1 MPRQDALA
9 AVSVERFFQF
19 SLLGLVA
26 SGYLAVAASGF
37 LDAPTIALTTTGLL
51 LRAILICGLVRLNLS
66 DRLTTIVTIAYAGFF
81 VADYFLLSRDFLVAT
96 VHLLFFLAVMK
107 ILTAKSNRDYL
118 YTAVIAFL
126 ELLAA
131 AILSTNFNFF
141 LFLAL
146 YLLFAI
152 AALTSGEIRRSIERS
167 TVTARSALKTFYS
180 RLSLLSALVTLG
192 ILTLTAGLFFIL
204 PRTAEAA
211 FSRLIAHRVFLPGFS
226 NQVNLGDIG
235 EIKTSSRPMM
245 HIRIWS
251 ALAVAPMKW
260 RGAALSDFDG
270 KRWTNPSRQPE
281 TILVENGHVVLAPA
295 GLHPAGRRVNY
306 HVDLEALEN
315 DTLFFAG
322 TPETLDL
329 GVRALYRTET
339 SSFRLGHAVPQGFHY
354 DVWSLLDDPPE
365 GAPVRFPPPV
375 LPLAARQLY
384 LQLPALDGR
393 IGELARSFAAS
404 VTDDLARARAI
415 ERHLRSD
422 YGYTLELP
430 DREVADPLANFLFA
444 RRQGHCEY
452 FASSM
457 AVMLRSLGI
466 PARLAT
472 GFQSGVYNPVSDLW
486 LVRASD
492 AHSWV
497 EAWIP
502 GYGWTTFDPTPA
514 DPNAGGLAWLAQLSL
529 YLDAAETF
537 WREWVMTY
545 DVARQGTL
553 AYRMEQGVHRA
564 GIRWFDTAVSLRS
577 GWERYVAGWARRFG
591 WQALAW
597 AAGLVALGFAAG
609 PLVRLMR
616 MRQRVERVRRGQAS
630 VADATLLYQR
640 MLHILKRRG
649 YQKPPWFTP
658 AEFAASLPRTSLG
671 DSVGEFTGTYNALR
685 FGGHAEAA
693 PRLSIL
699 LDRMERE

>member
-1 MPRQDALA
+1 MPRQDAGA

-26 SGYLAVAASGF
+26 SGYLAVAGSGY
-37 LDAPTIALTTTGLL
+37 LDVPTVALTTAGLL
-51 LRAILICGLVRLNLS
+51 LRAILIGGLVRLNLS
-66 DRLTTIVTIAYAGFF
+66 DRFTTIVTVAYAAFF
-81 VADYFLLSRDFLVAT
+81 LADYFLLSRDFLDAT

-107 ILTAKSNRDYL
+107 TLTAKSNRDYL

-131 AILSTNFNFF
+131 AILSINLNFF

-146 YLLFAI
+146 YMLFAI
-152 AALTSGEIRRSIERS
+152 AALASGEIRRSMHRS
-167 TVTARSALKTFYS
+167 TVTARGGLKS
-180 RLSLLSALVTLG
+180 ICPRLSLLSAMVTLG
-192 ILTLTAGLFFIL
+192 ILTLTAGLFFVL

-211 FSRLIAHRVFLPGFS
+211 FSRLLAHRVFLPGFS

-235 EIKTSSRPMM
+235 ELKTSSRPVM
-245 HIRIWS
+245 HIRISS
-251 ALAVAPMKW
+251 ARAVGPMKW
-260 RGAALSDFDG
+260 RGAALTDFDG
-270 KRWTNPSRQPE
+270 KRWTNPSRKAE
-281 TILVENGHVVLAPA
+281 MVLVENGHVVLAPA
-295 GLHPAGRRVNY
+295 GLPPPGRRINY

-322 TPETLDL
+322 TPEILDL
-329 GVRALYRTET
+329 RARAIYRSET
-339 SSFRLGHAVPQGFHY
+339 ASFRLSHAVPQGFQY
-354 DVWSLLDDPPE
+354 DVYSLLDDPPE
-365 GAPVRFPPPV
+365 GAPALFPPPV
-375 LPLAARQLY
+375 LALASREQY

-393 IGELARSFAAS
+393 ISELARSFAAGA
-404 VTDDLARARAI
+404 TGDLARARAI

-472 GFQSGVYNPVSDLW
+472 GFQSGVYNRVSDLW

-502 GYGWTTFDPTPA
+502 GYGWKTFDPTPA
-514 DPNAGGLAWLAQLSL
+514 DPNAGGLAFLAQLSL

-537 WREWVMTY
+537 WQEWVMTY

-553 AYRMEQGVHRA
+553 AYRMEQGAQRV
-564 GIRWFDTAVSLRS
+564 GIRWFDTAVSARS
-577 GWERYVAGWARRFG
+577 GWDRHVAGWARHFG
-591 WQALAW
+591 WQALGW
-597 AAGLVALGFAAG
+597 AVGLVGLGFAAG
-609 PLVRLMR
+609 PLVRLVGMR
-616 MRQRVERVRRGQAS
+616 RRVERVRRGQAS
-630 VADATLLYQR
+630 IADATLLYRR

-658 AEFAASLPRTSLG
+658 AEFAASMPRTPLG
-671 DSVGEFTGTYNALR
+671 DSVGEFTVTYNALR

-699 LDRMERE
+699 LDRLERE

>member
-1 MPRQDALA
+1 MPRQDADA

-26 SGYLAVAASGF
+26 SGYLAVAGSGY
-37 LDAPTIALTTTGLL
+37 LDTPTIALTTTGLL
-51 LRAILICGLVRLNLS
+51 LRALLICGLVRMNLS
-66 DRLTTIVTIAYAGFF
+66 DRVTTIVTIAYAGFF
-81 VADYFLLSRDFLVAT
+81 VADYFLLSRDFLPAT

-107 ILTAKSNRDYL
+107 ILTAASNRDYL

-131 AILSTNFNFF
+131 AILSINFNFF

-152 AALTSGEIRRSIERS
+152 AALTSAEIRRSLNRS
-167 TVTARSALKTFYS
+167 AVSARSGPRSLYL
-180 RLSLLSALVTLG
+180 RLSLLSLLVTLG
-192 ILTLTAGLFFIL
+192 ILALTGGLFFIL

-245 HIRIWS
+245 HVRIYS
-251 ALAVAPMKW
+251 AQAVGPMKW

-270 KRWTNPSRQPE
+270 RRWSNPRRKLERIPVDDE
-281 TILVENGHVVLAPA
+281 HVVLAP
-295 GLHPAGRRVNY
+295 LEVRPPGRRVNY

-329 GVRALYRTET
+329 KARAIYRSET
-339 SSFRLGHAVPQGFHY
+339 SSYQLGNAVPQGFHY
-354 DVWSLLDDPPE
+354 DAWSLLDDPPE
-365 GAPVRFPPPV
+365 GTPELYPPPV
-375 LPLAARQLY
+375 LPLAARESY
-384 LQLPALDGR
+384 LQLPPIDAR
-393 IGELARSFAAS
+393 IGELARTFAAGAS
-404 VTDDLARARAI
+404 GDLGRARAI
-415 ERHLRSD
+415 ERRLRSD
-422 YGYTLELP
+422 YGYTLQLP
-430 DREVADPLANFLFA
+430 EREVGDPLAHFLFA
-444 RRQGHCEY
+444 RRKGHCEY

-457 AVMLRSLGI
+457 AVMLRAVGI

-472 GFQSGVYNPVSDLW
+472 GFQSGVYNPVSDQW

-502 GYGWTTFDPTPA
+502 GYGWKTFDPTPA
-514 DPNAGGLAWLAQLSL
+514 DPNAAGPNLFTRLGL

-537 WREWVMTY
+537 WQEWVVTY
-545 DVARQGTL
+545 DLARQGTL
-553 AYRMEQGVHRA
+553 AYRMEQGAHRV
-564 GIRWFDTAVSLRS
+564 GIRWFDAARAFRS
-577 GWERYVAGWARRFG
+577 DWLRYVAGWSLRYGRQFLLWAMI
-591 WQALAW
+591 LA
-597 AAGLVALGFAAG
+597 ALGVVAR
-609 PLVRLMR
+609 PLWRLLHIR
-616 MRQRVERVRRGQAS
+616 RRVERVRRGQAS

-640 MLHILKRRG
+640 MLEILKQRG

-658 AEFAASLPRTSLG
+658 VEFAESLPHTPLR
-671 DSVGEFTGTYNALR
+671 DSVGEFTATYNALR
-685 FGGHAEAA
+685 FGGHTGAA
-693 PRLSIL
+693 PRLSNL

>member
-1 MPRQDALA
+1 MPQQDAGA

-26 SGYLAVAASGF
+26 SGYLAVAGSGY
-37 LDAPTIALTTTGLL
+37 LDTPTIALTSAGLL
-51 LRAILICGLVRLNLS
+51 LRAVLICGLLRLDLS
-66 DRLTTIVTIAYAGFF
+66 DRLTTIVTIAYAAFF
-81 VADYFLLSRDFLVAT
+81 AADYFLLSRDFLAAT

-131 AILSTNFNFF
+131 AILSVNFNFF

-152 AALTSGEIRRSIERS
+152 AALTSGEIRRSIDRS
-167 TVTARSALKTFYS
+167 TVTARSGLKSFYP

-245 HIRIWS
+245 HIRIDS
-251 ALAVAPMKW
+251 AQAVGPMKW

-270 KRWTNPSRQPE
+270 KRWSNPNRKLEMIP
-281 TILVENGHVVLAPA
+281 VENEHVVLAPP
-295 GLHPAGRRVNY
+295 GLLPLGRRINY
-306 HVDLEALEN
+306 HVELEALEN

-322 TPETLDL
+322 TPEILDL
-329 GVRALYRTET
+329 RARALYRSNT
-339 SSFRLGHAVPQGFHY
+339 SSFRLGHAVPQGFRY
-354 DVWSLLDDPPE
+354 DVFSLLDSPPE
-365 GAPVRFPPPV
+365 RAPVLYPPPV
-375 LPLAARQLY
+375 LPLAARELY
-384 LQLPALDGR
+384 LQLPRLDGR
-393 IGELARSFAAS
+393 IAELARSFATGA
-404 VTDDLARARAI
+404 TGDLARARAI

-422 YGYTLELP
+422 YAYTLELP

-444 RRQGHCEY
+444 RRKGHCEY

-466 PARLAT
+466 PARMAT
-472 GFQSGVYNPVSDLW
+472 GFQSGVYNPISDLW

-514 DPNAGGLAWLAQLSL
+514 DPNAGGLALFTRLGL
-529 YLDAAETF
+529 YLDAADTF
-537 WREWVMTY
+537 WQEWVVTY
-545 DVARQGTL
+545 DLIRQGTL
-553 AYRMEQGVHRA
+553 AYRMEQGAQRV
-564 GIRWFDTAVSLRS
+564 GIRWFDSAAGMRS
-577 GWERYVAGWARRFG
+577 GWERFASGWTRRFG

-597 AAGLVALGFAAG
+597 VAGFVALGFAAG
-609 PLVRLMR
+609 PLVRLMHIR
-616 MRQRVERVRRGQAS
+616 RRVERVRRGQAS
-630 VADATLLYQR
+630 IADATVLYQR

-658 AEFAASLPRTSLG
+658 AEFAASLPRTQLG
-671 DSVGEFTGTYNALR
+671 SAVGEFTATYNALR

-693 PRLSIL
+693 PMLSIL